1 MSKESSKKV
10 RTFIVIPK
18 DMDEVRDII
27 KDMRGTQADLVR
39 VAVMASTIG
48 YNAGLA
54 DGQEEG

>member
-10 RTFIVIPK
+10 RTFIVNPK

-27 KDMRGTQADLVR
+27 NDLVR

>member
-1 MSKESSKKV
+1 MAEKKKV

-54 DGQEEG
+54 DGQEKG